1 MKSQINIGTRSSRL
15 ALIQAESAQKLFS
28 EKLPDLNWE
37 VVPLSSPGDRDKA
50 ADLVSA
56 PGDFFTRDLDEK
68 LLAGEIDCAVHS
80 AKDLP
85 ETLASGI
92 GFFWLPNAADPRDVL
107 VYRHPLVG
115 QASCIQEP
123 VLVRAEDTRSRIR
136 EARPTMLSG
145 DPKIIGVSSDRR
157 IAYAKERFPNAECK
171 PLRGTIEERL
181 AQLDAG
187 EFDCILM
194 AAAALQ
200 RLDLEERIAEWIEDL
215 PVPDGQGTLALTFR
229 SDDERFLR
237 LRSLFVKPV
246 VFVSAGTSAGLC
258 TQAGVAALRRSD
270 ICLYDALLDDALLN
284 ELPAGAQKIYV
295 GKRSGEHSRPQDEIC
310 GLLTRFARQ
319 GKRVVRLKGGDAGLY
334 GRLAEE
340 IDALDALQLPHRV
353 IPGVSSL
360 SSATTGTGL
369 LLTRR
374 GTADCA
380 QILNGH
386 NVGQCFQPVHP
397 RKADSPQT
405 GWKHCPTFGE
415 TIAIFMGIQ
424 TLETPV
430 SRLLDEGKSPEL
442 PVSVVFNAG
451 RDDQQIISAPLSEI
465 VSKVGPTD
473 LPGLVLIGE
482 TANEKFLYPSHGALR
497 GKRVWLTCSAAI
509 QERAAQSVLDFG
521 GVPVQQPLIELVPLN
536 DQKGTARSERL
547 ALPAGSNFSGGAT
560 PPAEPSR
567 RDQFVSTFDWLIV
580 TSPSAV
586 RCLISQLDDL
596 RALPKILCCGIGT
609 AKALEAFRIQA
620 DAMPEG
626 EFNTQGVLEAAQKHI
641 PTDAKI
647 LRVRSDRAG
656 ETLSDKLRETFDHV
670 EDVVICRNQKV
681 ACEMPECDAVF
692 FASVSAVESFA
703 DQFGVEKL
711 TGKEI
716 VVIGKMDA
724 AALQQHGV
732 ENVVAPKQSTV
743 EGAVEALA
751 VSNVRK
757 EFYPKITQMNADG
770 DFA

>member
-1 MKSQINIGTRSSRL
+1 MKQQITIGTRSSCL
-15 ALIQAESAQKLFS
+15 ALIQAESVRELFS
-28 EKLPDLNWE
+28 EKLPNLKWNLI
-37 VVPLSSPGDRDKA
+37 PFSSPGDRDKV
-50 ADLVSA
+50 ADLLSA
-56 PGDFFTRDLDEK
+56 SADFFTRDLDEA
-68 LLAGEIDCAVHS
+68 LLSGTIDCAVHS

-85 ETLASGI
+85 EVLAKGVDY
-92 GFFWLPNAADPRDVL
+92 FWLPNSADPRDVL
-107 VYRHPLVG
+107 VCRHPLVG
-115 QASCIQEP
+115 QASCIHEP
-123 VLVRAEDTRSRIR
+123 VWVRNEDTRSRIR
-136 EARPTMLSG
+136 EACPTILSS
-145 DPKIIGVSSDRR
+145 DPKVIGVSSERR

-171 PLRGTIEERL
+171 PLRGTIEERI

-187 EFDCILM
+187 EFDCIIM

-200 RLDLEERIAEWIEDL
+200 RLGLEERIAEWISLDEL
-215 PVPDGQGTLALTFR
+215 FVPDGQGTLALTFR

-246 VFVSAGTSAGLC
+246 VFVSAGTSAELC
-258 TQAGVAALRRSD
+258 TQAGIAALRRAD
-270 ICLYDALLDDALLN
+270 VCLYDALLDDALLA
-284 ELPAGAQKIYV
+284 ELPASAQKIYV
-295 GKRSGEHSRPQDEIC
+295 GKRSGAHSRPQSEIC
-310 GLLTRFARQ
+310 EWLTRFARQ

-340 IDALDALQLPHRV
+340 VDALDALQLPHRV

-360 SSATTGTGL
+360 STATTGTGL

-374 GTADCA
+374 GVADRV

-415 TIAIFMGIQ
+415 TIAVFMGIQ
-424 TLETPV
+424 SLWKTVE
-430 SRLLDEGKSPEL
+430 RLLEEGKPPEL

-451 RDDQQIISAPLSEI
+451 RDDQQIVSAPLSEI

-482 TANEKFLYPSHGALR
+482 TAHPKFLYPSHGALR
-497 GKRVWLTCSAAI
+497 GKRIWLTCSAAI
-509 QERAAQSVLDFG
+509 QERAAQAVLDFG
-521 GVPVQQPLIELVPLN
+521 GGPIQQPLIELVPTIKKN
-536 DQKGTARSERL
+536 PHGWQSRPTDQDQGRPL
-547 ALPAGSNFSGGAT
+547 HPWDGSAIRGINLY
-560 PPAEPSR
+560 
-567 RDQFVSTFDWLIV
+567 FDWLIV

-596 RALPKILCCGIGT
+596 RSLPKILCCGIGT
-609 AKALEAFRIQA
+609 AKALAKFRIQA

-626 EFNTQGVLEAAQKHI
+626 EFNTAGVLSAAKKHI
-641 PTDAKI
+641 SKDARI
-647 LRVRSDRAG
+647 LRIRSDRAG

-670 EDVVICRNQKV
+670 EDFIICRNEKV
-681 ACEMPECDAVF
+681 VCEMPECDAVF

-703 DQFGVEKL
+703 EQFGVEKL
-711 TGKEI
+711 AGKEV

-724 AALQQHGV
+724 AALQKHGV
-732 ENVVAPKQSTV
+732 NNVVAPKQSTV

-751 VSNVRK
+751 VDTVWSAVRR
-757 EFYPKITQMNADG
+757 EGCFHASIC
-770 DFA
+770 